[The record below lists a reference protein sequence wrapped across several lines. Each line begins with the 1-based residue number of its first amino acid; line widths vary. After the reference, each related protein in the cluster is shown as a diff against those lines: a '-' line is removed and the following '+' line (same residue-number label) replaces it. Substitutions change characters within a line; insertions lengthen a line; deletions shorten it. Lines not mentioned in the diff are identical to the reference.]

1 MQALPRT
8 TTPSALL
15 AAVLLCAGFLLA
27 PAALRAQSTGQ
38 AAPAVALSGIMGN
51 KALLVI
57 DGGPPK
63 MLAPGDSHRGV
74 KVVSAAGDSATLE
87 IAGQRQT
94 LRVGGAPVQVGQ
106 PAPEG
111 SGVRIVLTADSGGH
125 FVTQGMINSRPVQ
138 FLVDTGA
145 TAIGIGLSDAERL
158 GLDYK
163 KGEPVNVG
171 TANGMARGWRIRLNS
186 VRLND
191 IEVREVDAVVTPNP
205 MPFVLLGNSYLARFQ
220 MTRNSEQMVLEKRN

>member
-1 MQALPRT
+1 MQALART
-8 TTPSALL
+8 TTSSALL
-15 AAVLLCAGFLLA
+15 AAVLLCAGLLLA

-106 PAPEG
+106 PAPAG

-191 IEVREVDAVVTPNP
+191 VEVREVDAVVTPTS

-220 MTRNSEQMVLEKRN
+220 MSRNSEQMVLEKRN

>member
-1 MQALPRT
+1 MQDRHRSTRLP
-8 TTPSALL
+8 ALL
-15 AAVLLCAGFLLA
+15 AAGCCAALLLL
-27 PAALRAQSTGQ
+27 PASLRAQASGP
-38 AAPAVALSGIMGN
+38 AGPAVALTGILGN

-57 DGGPPK
+57 DGAAPK
-63 MLAPGDSHRGV
+63 MVASGESHRGV

-94 LRVGGAPVQVGQ
+94 LRVGGAPVHVGL
-106 PAPEG
+106 PAAAG
-111 SGVRIVLTADSGGH
+111 TGVRIVLSADSGGH
-125 FVTQGMINSRPVQ
+125 FVTQGTINSRPVQ

-171 TANGMARGWRIRLNS
+171 TANGVARGWRIRLNS

-191 IEVREVDAVVTPNP
+191 VEVREIEAVVTPTS

>member
-1 MQALPRT
+1 MLARRH
-8 TTPSALL
+8 TPSLPALL
-15 AAVLLCAGFLLA
+15 AAWVCAGLLLL
-27 PAALRAQSTGQ
+27 PVALRAQSGG
-38 AAPAVALSGIMGN
+38 PAVALTGILGN

-57 DGGPPK
+57 DGAPPR
-63 MLAPGDSHRGV
+63 MLAPGDSYRGV
-74 KVVSAAGDSATLE
+74 KVVSALGDSATLE

-94 LRVGGAPVQVGQ
+94 LRVGGAPVHVGQ
-106 PAPEG
+106 PAAAG
-111 SGVRIVLTADSGGH
+111 GGVRIVLSADSGGH
-125 FVTQGMINSRPVQ
+125 FVTQGTINSRPVQ

-145 TAIGIGLSDAERL
+145 SAIGIGLADAERL

-163 KGEPVNVG
+163 KGEPVNIG
-171 TANGMARGWRIRLNS
+171 TANGVARGWRIRLNS

-191 IEVREVDAVVTPNP
+191 VEVREIEAVVTPTA